1 MGIIF
6 DADIFRLE
14 IIEIFNFWIQPN
26 GRRVMGRAGE
36 LFLQFL
42 LVTVIDVRDIHI
54 EDVLP
59 QFVTGHLCNHTLQ
72 DIVLGNIERQTYLL
86 FPQAR

>member
-1 MGIIF
+1 MGVIF

-14 IIEIFNFWIQPN
+14 IIEVFDFRIQPN

-36 LFLQFL
+36 LL
-42 LVTVIDVRDIHI
+42 LKLLFVAVINVRDIHI

-72 DIVLGNIERQTYLL
+72 DIILGNIERQTYLL